1 MLLTRRSKMATD
13 MGARRSEAVVNGSA
27 KGTLEQR
34 MRDEAAGWRPKP
46 TLAGREYWD
55 EDVWREERDRIWHST
70 WVAVGRAEEVPD
82 RGSYRTYD
90 VAGESVFVT
99 RNADGELR
107 GFYNVCSHRG
117 TRFLDEGCGTVK
129 KAFKCPYHGWTYG
142 LNGELLATPNVE
154 QDEFFDRAD
163 YPLHAIH
170 VDTYA
175 GFLFLNLSSARPI
188 PLVEFLRSGA
198 ETMTAFD
205 RFSMQDLRI
214 GHRIVYE
221 VKANW
226 KILVE
231 NYNECLHCPTIHPE
245 LVQVVP
251 LFRFGEVW
259 DEDIRDDGLQMM
271 EGATSFNPTGASTLP
286 RFPGILEEDVNRY
299 YGIYQFPN
307 LALDMHPDC
316 VQYYI
321 LVPREQGHTTVISD
335 YLFMPETIDDR
346 DVSNEPVVD
355 FWDLISKQD
364 WAVCERAQVGV
375 QSRAY
380 TTGVYPRKDR
390 FLYWFNEEYR
400 HWMGRPSMG

>member
-1 MLLTRRSKMATD
+1 VD
-13 MGARRSEAVVNGSA
+13 GSA

-34 MRDEAAGWRPKP
+34 MRDESAGWRPKP
-46 TLAGREYWD
+46 TLAGREYCD
-55 EDVWREERDRIWHST
+55 EDVWRDERDRIWHST
-70 WVAVGRAEEVPD
+70 WVAVGRAEEVPET
-82 RGSYRTYD
+82 GSYQTYD

-99 RNADGELR
+99 RNADGALH

-117 TRFLDEGCGTVK
+117 TRFLDEGGGTVK

-142 LNGELLATPNVE
+142 LNGELLGTPNVE
-154 QDEFFDRAD
+154 EDEFFDRAD
-163 YPLHAIH
+163 YPLHPIH

-175 GFLFLNLSSARPI
+175 GFLFVNLSTGRPM
-188 PLVEFLRSGA
+188 PLLEFLRSGA
-198 ETMTAFD
+198 ETMTAFE
-205 RFSMQDLRI
+205 RFAMQDLRI

-221 VKANW
+221 VRANW

-259 DEDIRDDGLQMM
+259 DEDIRDDGLQMR
-271 EGATSFNPTGASTLP
+271 EGATSFNPTGVSTLP
-286 RFPGILEEDVNRY
+286 RFAGILDEDVNRY

-307 LALDMHPDC
+307 IALDLHPDC
-316 VQYYI
+316 VQYYV
-321 LVPREQGHTTVISD
+321 LVPRSPSHTTVISD
-335 YLFMPETIDDR
+335 YLFMPETIAER
-346 DVSNEPVVD
+346 DVSAEPVVE

-375 QSRAY
+375 RSRAY
-380 TTGVYPRKDR
+380 TTGIYPRKDR

-400 HWMGRPSMG
+400 QWMGRPSMS

>member
-1 MLLTRRSKMATD
+1 MLLTRRSKTATD

>member
-1 MLLTRRSKMATD
+1 VKEAIDGDARGKLRRRLLD
-13 MGARRSEAVVNGSA
+13 ESA
-27 KGTLEQR
+27 S
-34 MRDEAAGWRPKP
+34 WRPKP

-55 EDVWREERDRIWHST
+55 ESVWQDERERIWHAT
-70 WVAVGRAEEVPD
+70 WIAVGRAEEVPD
-82 RGSYRTYD
+82 TGSFRTFD

-99 RNADGELR
+99 RNASGELR
-107 GFYNVCSHRG
+107 GFYNVCAHRG
-117 TRFLDEGCGTVK
+117 TRFLDEGAGTVRK
-129 KAFKCPYHGWTYG
+129 VFKCPYHGWTYDLDG
-142 LNGELLATPNVE
+142 RLVGTPNV
-154 QDEFFDRAD
+154 DEDEYFDRAEH
-163 YPLHAIH
+163 PLFPIH

-175 GFLFLNLSSARPI
+175 GFLFVNLSAARPM
-188 PLVEFLRSGA
+188 PLVEFLTSGA
-198 ETMTAFD
+198 ETMTAFE
-205 RFSMQDLRI
+205 RFGMADLRI

-221 VKANW
+221 VRANW

-259 DEDIRDDGLQMM
+259 DEDVRDDGLQMM
-271 EGATSFNPTGASTLP
+271 PGATSFNPTGVSTLP

-307 LALDMHPDC
+307 IALDMHPDC

-321 LVPREQGHTTVISD
+321 LVPRGPRHTTVVSD
-335 YLFMPETIDDR
+335 YLFLPETIADR
-346 DVSNEPVVD
+346 DVSTEPVVA
-355 FWDLISKQD
+355 FWDLISNQD

-380 TTGVYPRKDR
+380 RSGVYPRKDR

-400 HWMGRPSMG
+400 GWMGREPMG